1 MRGDQGQEARDISE
15 TGTSAGTPSRH
26 FELVRFMVSLGLRA
40 VGAAWGSGRRFI
52 VPLTSPQPP
61 GCRSLLPLASG
72 PVSAVHPA
80 SLVRPVLALNFTV
93 IGSDTSQMHVRPPSQ
108 DEPKK
113 HRGGGGCPTR
123 KDAELA
129 ETGGR
134 AGQSTSP
141 VQDRGR
147 REAGRSGSGRVLVS
161 GSLGGDGGDM
171 GTGPTWPLG

>member
-113 HRGGGGCPTR
+113 HRGGG
-123 KDAELA
+123 
-129 ETGGR
+129 
-134 AGQSTSP
+134 
-141 VQDRGR
+141 
-147 REAGRSGSGRVLVS
+147 VS
-161 GSLGGDGGDM
+161 D
-171 GTGPTWPLG
+171 P